1 MANAKLRAISQFKK
15 LQQLHLVTPEL
26 KQVEVQKQ
34 RCAHGACLSYFAK
47 LSQKLTCLSPDK
59 DVPIGFITGQS
70 RGKLTLI
77 SAVEVSDYLVT
88 DNKID
93 LWLGSRVRKP
103 SDDSTT
109 TPTRDAEISDILL

>member
-34 RCAHGACLSYFAK
+34 RCAHGSCLSYFAK
-47 LSQKLTCLSPDK
+47 LSQKQTCLSPDK
-59 DVPIGFITGQS
+59 DVPVGSITGQS
-70 RGKLTLI
+70 IEKLILI